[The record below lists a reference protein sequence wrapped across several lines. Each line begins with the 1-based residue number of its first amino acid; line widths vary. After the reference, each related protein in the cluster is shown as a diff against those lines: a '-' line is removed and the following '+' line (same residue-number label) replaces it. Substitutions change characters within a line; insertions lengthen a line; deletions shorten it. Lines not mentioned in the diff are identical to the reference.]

1 MTLRLVDRFGGDTEV
16 SGGSVVL
23 GRLMV
28 SSATRSDTFMNTF
41 PVRTGTFLVPDS
53 GARWHLFSPPTRAE
67 GTFTRAQ
74 LLETLDAS
82 SIRSVGHSM
91 RHLFE
96 RGGTWL
102 DVFDVSPLVPGMSD
116 RVELQ
121 QLEVRIKE
129 DVGYLEEVCRR
140 PRTHLRV
147 EVERMP
153 VSRARRFPPQAA
165 NYLAAHTEDWE
176 RPTLR
181 SVIPKRILASVR
193 EDQFDIYENRVAA
206 RLVDNLIAYLLR
218 RVREVSRLLQSLKD
232 AKGDKGGSHWR
243 QDRIYKLWDRS
254 LDADAA
260 KRKAEATLSA
270 LSHLLH
276 RVSGL
281 RDSQLYR
288 HVPRRGTVSRSLKMT
303 NILSDDANYRYV
315 AELWL
320 ALAPHLV
327 QQVRPGRFFEE
338 MQDLCRSFVDF
349 SMLLT
354 LRSLAQLGFEPT
366 QVDVALSAQGVEL
379 HRGSRTI
386 RVSLYPQEGIISL
399 NGAGVES
406 LRIVPLCS
414 SLAMLDESVL
424 GPLLA
429 EADARAP
436 VGTTTLILFPSP
448 SDSSAFERLP
458 GELQR
463 RLRSLSHEVTSPG
476 SKRVGFLPVSPW
488 DIGSVERIARQIR
501 WSTMA
506 PQFLRYPPVVA
517 RPRLDVLEGPYPW
530 FAVVGD
536 SICIQRAPLPHE
548 SLDVGHLVKEAAADL
563 ARLESERTDV
573 AEQGREAVRAKEK
586 TERINAR
593 KKELNAQIVA
603 AEAKVSQL
611 QIFERDLSE
620 ALIVVS
626 ELLDCPTCKTQ
637 ADPRRDF
644 RAGEQRR
651 FTCACRGCSTSWGN
665 VACGHCGAWIPT
677 IQIGG
682 SAWHAYAG
690 PSGWV
695 DQTFGSDV
703 LAAPCLSEAKM
714 AFICP
719 SCGESSG

>member
-16 SGGSVVL
+16 SGGSAVL

-28 SSATRSDTFMNTF
+28 SSATRTDTFMNTF
-41 PVRTGTFLVPDS
+41 PARTGTFLVPDS
-53 GARWHLFSPPTRAE
+53 GARWHLLSPPTRAE

-91 RHLFE
+91 RDLFE
-96 RGGTWL
+96 RGGNWL
-102 DVFDVSPLVPGMSD
+102 DIFDVSPLVPGMSD

-121 QLEVRIKE
+121 PLEVRIKK

-206 RLVDNLIAYLLR
+206 RLVDNLIAYLLK

-232 AKGDKGGSHWR
+232 AKGDKGGSRWR
-243 QDRIYKLWDRS
+243 QDRIYKLWGTS
-254 LDADAA
+254 LVADAA

-281 RDSQLYR
+281 KDSQLYR

-320 ALAPHLV
+320 ALAPDLV
-327 QQVRPGRFFEE
+327 QQVRPRQFFEE

-349 SMLLT
+349 SLLLT

-366 QVDVALSAQGVEL
+366 QVEIALSAQDVEL
-379 HRGSRTI
+379 HRSSCTV
-386 RVSLYPQEGIISL
+386 RVSLDSQHGIISL
-399 NGAGVES
+399 DGPGVAN

-424 GPLLA
+424 GPLLID
-429 EADARAP
+429 ADARAP
-436 VGTTTLILFPSP
+436 AGTTTLILFPSP

-458 GELQR
+458 EELQR
-463 RLRSLSHEVTSPG
+463 RLRSLSHEVTSLG

-488 DIGSVERIARQIR
+488 DIGSVERVARQIR
-501 WSTMA
+501 WNTMA
-506 PQFLRYPPVVA
+506 PRFLRYPPVVV
-517 RPRLDVLEGPYPW
+517 RPRLDVLAGAYPW

-536 SICIQRAPLPHE
+536 TISIQRAPLPHE
-548 SLDVGHLVKEAAADL
+548 HLDVGRLVTEAAAEL
-563 ARLESERTDV
+563 VRLESERTDV

-586 TERINAR
+586 TEHINAR
-593 KKELNAQIVA
+593 KKDLNAQIAA
-603 AEAKVSQL
+603 AEAKTLQL
-611 QIFERDLSE
+611 EKFERDLST
-620 ALIVVS
+620 ALTLVS

-651 FTCACRGCSTSWGN
+651 FTCTCRGCATSWGT
-665 VACGHCGAWIPT
+665 VACGQCGAWIPT

-682 SAWHAYAG
+682 SAWHAHAG

-695 DQTFGSDV
+695 DQTIGSDV
-703 LAAPCLSEAKM
+703 LATPSIADTKVG
-714 AFICP
+714 FICP
-719 SCGESSG
+719 SCGAASA